1 MGSGLA
7 MVGLGL
13 LLMLLGGDSL
23 LRGAAGLLQ
32 RFGVGAERTG
42 VLLVALVFW
51 LPQLAITLQAVA
63 LGDPALAVGGAVGAG
78 VGNLGLLLGLSAL
91 LAPLAA
97 GLELLAAL
105 RVFALVA
112 AGLVLVLGR
121 DGALAPWEGGVL
133 VAAFVA
139 VLVFAI
145 TRLAAESAPVR
156 EDLAKVALTRHGL
169 VQNLLRV
176 AFAGALLYFG
186 SQLLARNAVQAGA
199 APSNPSA
206 AAAMVVLGVGAS
218 LPAIG
223 MTALSAING
232 LGRAVLA
239 QAVLA
244 SLANVL
250 LGVGLVALTGAAPV
264 AGGVVLFGLPGVMA
278 FALLLFP
285 LARAGLGRREGG
297 WLVLAFL
304 AWAVALALA

>member
-1 MGSGLA
+1 M
-7 MVGLGL
+7 
-13 LLMLLGGDSL
+13 
-23 LRGAAGLLQ
+23 
-32 RFGVGAERTG
+32 
-42 VLLVALVFW
+42 
-51 LPQLAITLQAVA
+51 
-63 LGDPALAVGGAVGAG
+63 
-78 VGNLGLLLGLSAL
+78 
-91 LAPLAA
+91 
-97 GLELLAAL
+97 
-105 RVFALVA
+105 
-112 AGLVLVLGR
+112 
-121 DGALAPWEGGVL
+121 
-133 VAAFVA
+133 
-139 VLVFAI
+139 
-145 TRLAAESAPVR
+145 R
-156 EDLAKVALTRHGL
+156 EDLARIALTRHGL

-199 APSNPSA
+199 ALGFEGA